1 MENKYLVFTRK
12 WRPKT
17 FDEIVGQDQVIIP
30 LKRAIEI
37 NRIMQAY
44 LFSGPRGT
52 GKTTTARI
60 FAKAL
65 NCEKGPTVNPCNK
78 CDICKEISEGSSLDV
93 IEIDGASNRGI
104 DEIRQLR
111 ESVGFGAA
119 KGRYKIY
126 IIDEVHMLTKEAFN
140 ALLKTLEEPPR
151 HVIFIFATTD
161 PQQIPQTILSRCQQF
176 KFKKLPQNLIYE
188 NLKFIAKNENIEVDD
203 NAIAIIAKSVD
214 GALRDAQ
221 RIFDQ
226 AITYSKNEKVT
237 EEIVR
242 NLLGAIKIDML
253 KNVIEAIINE
263 DMKLL
268 IEIVEKIFEEG
279 YDLKIFLKELI
290 ENFRNILL
298 IKIGNSQM
306 VEISNREEYE
316 FLKKME
322 EKIEK
327 EKVLFYLQKLTEI
340 EQMISRTYIPNIALE
355 VSILDMILKSK
366 KGIEKKIEEKKEI
379 DKKPIEEKKVVE
391 VEPTEE
397 KKFIVEEIEEDEIIE
412 NLTKDII
419 VKKWE
424 NIVTRAEA
432 LKEEEDF
439 IISLKKCK
447 IISFENNKLLLLAED
462 SFILNRLKKKLEVI
476 KKILNDE
483 FKRKI
488 EVDIIEKNAYL
499 KRVEVHK
506 DVALEEAKNNPVV
519 KKLEEIFGKF
529 EEISIKK

>member
-1 MENKYLVFTRK
+1 MENKYMVFTRK

-17 FDEIVGQDQVIIP
+17 FEEIIGQDQVIIP

-65 NCEKGPTVNPCNK
+65 NCVKGPTVNPCNK
-78 CDICKEISEGSSLDV
+78 CDICNEISDGSSLDV

-119 KGRYKIY
+119 KGKYKIY

-140 ALLKTLEEPPR
+140 ALLKTLEEPPQ

-176 KFKKLPQNLIYE
+176 KFKKLTQKLIYE

-226 AITYSKNEKVT
+226 SITYAKNEKVT

-253 KNVIEAIINE
+253 KNVFKSEILKKPEDALVILGESEKKHPITVPQETYVHYTYNLEATAYDPSPESNSLEWAGIT
-263 DMKLL
+263 KLGWRTRYGIAAVDPKVIAL
-268 IEIVEKIFEEG
+268 RSLLYIEG
-279 YDLKIFLKELI
+279 YGFAWAGDTGGAIKGKRIDLCY
-290 ENFRNILL
+290 NT
-298 IKIGNSQM
+298 
-306 VEISNREEYE
+306 
-316 FLKKME
+316 
-322 EKIEK
+322 
-327 EKVLFYLQKLTEI
+327 TE
-340 EQMISRTYIPNIALE
+340 
-355 VSILDMILKSK
+355 
-366 KGIEKKIEEKKEI
+366 
-379 DKKPIEEKKVVE
+379 
-391 VEPTEE
+391 
-397 KKFIVEEIEEDEIIE
+397 
-412 NLTKDII
+412 
-419 VKKWE
+419 
-424 NIVTRAEA
+424 EA
-432 LKEEEDF
+432 LKWGRRKTKVYV
-439 IISLKKCK
+439 LGKKP
-447 IISFENNKLLLLAED
+447 
-462 SFILNRLKKKLEVI
+462 LNTKK
-476 KKILNDE
+476 D
-483 FKRKI
+483 
-488 EVDIIEKNAYL
+488 
-499 KRVEVHK
+499 
-506 DVALEEAKNNPVV
+506 
-519 KKLEEIFGKF
+519 
-529 EEISIKK
+529 